1 MQVKELI
8 EILKRTKQDAHVQL
22 VCGLN
27 RVILRAKYV
36 EIGKT
41 YHREF
46 NEDLV
51 AFRYDNA
58 NATTFSCAIDIT
70 KKEEKTNN
78 KKESLKWCS
87 KCIKNKK
94 CKKKD
99 ERNKLFGDY
108 FSNCKLYVE
117 AQQSM
122 ADNKG
127 E

>member
-8 EILKRTKQDAHVQL
+8 EILKRTKQDAHIQL
-22 VCGLN
+22 VCGLHKLILKAKFDEFGIGYR
-27 RVILRAKYV
+27 RVF
-36 EIGKT
+36 E
-41 YHREF
+41 E
-46 NEDLV
+46 NLV
-51 AFRYDNA
+51 SFVCDNA
-58 NATTFSCAIDIT
+58 NATTFSCAVDIT

-78 KKESLKWCS
+78 KKKSLKWCS

-117 AQQSM
+117 AQ
-122 ADNKG
+122 
-127 E
+127 